1 MQKCEMNIEK
11 ESSENM
17 SKQKRSIW
25 KKFLIVEIIILVLA
39 GLTALYVLVL
49 SKTPA
54 FQFIGRM
61 LSPVEGSK
69 SIISRRAETVKPY
82 SLTGGEKYYKSLVDK
97 DSINILV
104 MGCDAEGSNYDT
116 LLIAS
121 IDEAN
126 NQIKLINIPRDV
138 YVDYSDDVL
147 SRLKKAFPKYTSS
160 KGIYKINAAHTI
172 GDFIGY
178 KKDAGRFKNSE
189 YEFTAD
195 LIEEVFG
202 IYIDDYVFLKPS
214 SFRRVVDYFGGVDI
228 NVPYH
233 MKYSDPT
240 QNFAVHL
247 EKGFQHLDGEQSEGF
262 VRYRQGYDEKGKF
275 KGLGDLERKQNQ
287 VSFVKAFIEQH
298 MTLGNIGKIISI
310 TGDLDKYMVSS
321 IDNAQETAEYG
332 KVAEKLYRNKFAITS
347 EEIEC
352 TDKEIDAIYY
362 LILKTSGK

>member
-1 MQKCEMNIEK
+1 MAKK
-11 ESSENM
+11 
-17 SKQKRSIW
+17 KTTVW
-25 KKFLIVEIIILVLA
+25 KKILTVEIIILVLT
-39 GLTALYVLVL
+39 GITALYVLVL

-61 LSPVEGSK
+61 LSPVEGGK
-69 SIISRRAETVKPY
+69 SILSRRTDTVKPF
-82 SLTGGEKYYKSLVDK
+82 SLTAGEKYYKDLVDK
-97 DSINILV
+97 DSINVLV
-104 MGCDAEGSNYDT
+104 MGCDASGANYDT

-121 IDEAN
+121 ISETDN
-126 NQIKLINIPRDV
+126 KIRLINIPRDI
-138 YVDYSDDVL
+138 YINYSDEVL
-147 SRLKKAFPKYTSS
+147 SRLAKAFPKYKSS

-172 GDFIGY
+172 GKEIGY
-178 KKDAGRFKNSE
+178 KKDAGRFKNSG

-195 LIEEVFG
+195 LVEEVFG
-202 IYIDDYVFLKPS
+202 IHIDDYVFLKPS

-233 MKYSDPT
+233 MKYADPT
-240 QNFAVHL
+240 QDFSVHL
-247 EKGFQHLDGEQSEGF
+247 EKGSQHLDGAQAEGF

-287 VSFVKAFIEQH
+287 VVFVKAFLEQH

-310 TGDLDKYMVSS
+310 VNDLDKYMVSS
-321 IDNAQETAEYG
+321 IDNAEETAEYG
-332 KVAEKLYRNKFAITS
+332 KVAERLYRNKFTTDS

-352 TDKEIDAIYY
+352 ADKEIGGVYY